1 MGPGPTNA
9 HPRVLSAQSLPLLGH
24 LHPPFLAIMDEIQR
38 GLRYL
43 FQTTSPYVLLVMP
56 CHLLDH
62 AKPCMSVAFVAA
74 VSSRVARFF
83 EWEWAC
89 WHGDNHCQLPRARA
103 MLLDKPWSLHMT
115 QLVLMQHKCGCLLSR

>member
-24 LHPPFLAIMDEIQR
+24 LHPPFLAIMDEIQQ

-56 CHLLDH
+56 YHLLNGET
-62 AKPCMSVAFVAA
+62 MY
-74 VSSRVARFF
+74 
-83 EWEWAC
+83 
-89 WHGDNHCQLPRARA
+89 
-103 MLLDKPWSLHMT
+103 
-115 QLVLMQHKCGCLLSR
+115 

>member
-24 LHPPFLAIMDEIQR
+24 LHPPFLAIMDEIQQ

-43 FQTTSPYVLLVMP
+43 FQTSSPYVLLVMP

-62 AKPCMSVAFVAA
+62 VKPCMSAAFVAA
-74 VSSRVARFF
+74 ISSRVRVSLS
-83 EWEWAC
+83 
-89 WHGDNHCQLPRARA
+89 GDGHAGMEATIAN
-103 MLLDKPWSLHMT
+103 
-115 QLVLMQHKCGCLLSR
+115 CLEPGLCC